1 MAFKDLISQAKTAGG
16 IFEILRFVLVGG
28 LATLVDL
35 CVTVALLYLT
45 TLHENV
51 ITTLAFMVAFFVSFF
66 GHSKVTFQRSGNIFK
81 FFALALSMLVL
92 RNVLVFLLVTYV
104 MRGLVPIVFS
114 MVVVTGITFI
124 ISKKFVFKG

>member
-45 TLHENV
+45 TFHENV